1 MTTDRIE
8 HDFLGERPIPAGV
21 YWGVHTARAL
31 ENFPVSGIPVSAHP
45 HLVAALGAVKQ
56 AAVRANREL
65 GLIDDGAGS
74 GDRPGEPG
82 RAGRAARRPVRGGR
96 GAGRR
101 RDLDQHERQRGHR
114 QPRARADGAAGRDLR
129 AGQPERPRQPQPEH
143 QRRLSDRGE
152 ARAARRP
159 RRPRCGRRRAR
170 GRLRGE
176 GRGVPSASPRS
187 AGPSCRTPCR

>member
-8 HDFLGERPIPAGV
+8 RDFLGERPIPAGV

-56 AAVRANREL
+56 AAVRANRDL
-65 GLIDDGAGS
+65 GLIDGELALVIDRASQDVRDGLLDDQFVVDVVQGGAGTS
-74 GDRPGEPG
+74 TNMNANEVIAN
-82 RAGRAARRPVRGGR
+82 RA
-96 GAGRR
+96 
-101 RDLDQHERQRGHR
+101 LELL
-114 QPRARADGAAGRDLR
+114 GAAGRDLR
-129 AGQPERPRQPQPEH
+129 AGQPERPRQSQPEH

-159 RRPRCGRRRAR
+159 ETTSPRPSASSRPPSRRRPRSSA
-170 GRLRGE
+170 
-176 GRGVPSASPRS
+176 ASPRS